1 MNNNDNYQ
9 MNNQT
14 NNNNNINDN
23 NIFQMNNN
31 INEIISFDN
40 ISDQDIIILKEGFIV
55 KIIILKNALY
65 SLNNPSN
72 NNNESLIQQIKRN
85 FNEEWFIF
93 VTEKDYQDFYFKF
106 TDIKEEQI
114 MILSINNLKSMFF
127 NQNKLSN
134 QLIYC

>member
-72 NNNESLIQQIKRN
+72 NNNESIIQQIKRN

-93 VTEKDYQDFYFKF
+93 VTEKDY
-106 TDIKEEQI
+106 
-114 MILSINNLKSMFF
+114 
-127 NQNKLSN
+127 
-134 QLIYC
+134 